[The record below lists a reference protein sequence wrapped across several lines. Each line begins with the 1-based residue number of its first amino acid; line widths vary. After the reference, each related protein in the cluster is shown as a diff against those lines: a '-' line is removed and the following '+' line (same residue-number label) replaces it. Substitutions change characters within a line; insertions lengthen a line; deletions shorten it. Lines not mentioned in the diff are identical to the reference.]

1 MTTLLTLLD
10 QGLVHD
16 PVYGRELANHLPM
29 ALVSLHR
36 LGASDEHL
44 QRFAAEYPARVGLR
58 PARPATPW
66 PTGDAWA
73 SRLGRADAWP
83 AYRDLFT
90 QWLRHES
97 PAEVLVQV
105 LPTLMQGC
113 AAAAFH
119 GLIRT
124 AYGVQA
130 MHMAE
135 LVEGLAHW
143 AAAHQPLGAFEPNP
157 RARERDPVALLRS
170 LNAGTSRRGLIAER
184 MADAAKEGHV
194 NQVVGQLF
202 VDEHTPQRLAR
213 AAAYAYA
220 HSGSFT
226 ALHLV
231 TACHALRVVMQAAGD
246 DLNTTDCVRGFWQ
259 AYAHGVVAATL
270 RASPTLPTAW
280 DWAPIVAAA
289 LAHED
294 VHVIKLVD
302 SCREHERAIGVAGDD
317 LWRLAAT
324 RAVASS

>member
-29 ALVSLHR
+29 ALVALHR
-36 LGASDEHL
+36 LGASDERL
-44 QRFAAEYPARVGLR
+44 QRYAAEYPARVGLR
-58 PARPATPW
+58 PARPNASW
-66 PTGDAWA
+66 PSGDAWA

-90 QWLRHES
+90 QWMRHES
-97 PAEVLVQV
+97 PDEVLAQV

-130 MHMAE
+130 THTAE
-135 LVEGLAHW
+135 LVEGLAYW
-143 AAAHQPLGAFEPNP
+143 ASVHQPLGAFEPNP
-157 RARERDPVALLRS
+157 KARERDPVALLRTLS
-170 LNAGTSRRGLIAER
+170 AGTSRRGLIAER
-184 MADAAKEGHV
+184 MADAALEGRV
-194 NQVVGQLF
+194 NQVVGHLV
-202 VDEHTPQRLAR
+202 VDEHTPQHLAR

-231 TACHALRVVMQAAGD
+231 TACHALRVVMQAVGD
-246 DLNTTDCVRGFWQ
+246 DLNATECVRWFWQ
-259 AYAHGVVAATL
+259 AYAHGVVAASL
-270 RASPTLPTAW
+270 RASPAPRTAW
-280 DWAPIVAAA
+280 EWAPIVAAA
-289 LAHED
+289 IDHED

-302 SCREHERAIGVAGDD
+302 SCREHERAIGAAGED

-324 RAVASS
+324 RAVAPT